1 MTDRWQ
7 GALRKRWLRFVIVG
21 SVNTSFSYGVYAL
34 LLWAGLP
41 FVWAN
46 LGSLVLGILFSF
58 RTQGRLVFGSRDDR
72 RFFRFVLCW
81 GLIWVINI
89 LLIAG
94 LIQLGFD
101 AYWAGFLALLPVT
114 VLSYLVQKLI
124 VFAATPGLTPRP
136 PSP

>member
-1 MTDRWQ
+1 MTERWN
-7 GALRKRWLRFVIVG
+7 GALRMRWLRFVIVG

-41 FVWAN
+41 FILAN

-58 RTQGRLVFGSRDDR
+58 RTQGRLVFGSRDNR
-72 RFFRFVLCW
+72 RFFHFVVCW
-81 GLIWVINI
+81 GMIWVVNI

-101 AYWAGFLALLPVT
+101 AYLAGLLALLPVT
-114 VLSYLVQKLI
+114 ALSYLVQKLI
-124 VFAATPGLTPRP
+124 VFAGTPGLAPRP